1 MHFLVAHE
9 RKQEIMPF
17 NILQQVNKQ
26 EPTDTY
32 TVSGTAVATGLGA
45 TIAGDLVNKAYT
57 SKVLGINNQNLNR
70 ERSQSQFRKQL
81 KRTEQLLNTRGFHKD
96 KFFYNQFNN
105 PQTGTNL
112 VLDTEVSNMRKF
124 GGPHITNTDYFGRR
138 AVRLGANELGST
150 RTLAHELGHGL
161 QSSRRLAVGRIG
173 KNIGLAGTA
182 LAFGAGIR
190 RSQSPEQQKSLDNIA
205 KAGAGLGT
213 LGFLG
218 DVAVETD
225 ASNKGY
231 KMMRDAGMLKRTK
244 GVPRTLSRRLGAFH
258 GVPTYALAAATPML
272 AYYGTRYLPDKLNG
286 LYTSLKQRNTRPDTK
301 QG

>member
-9 RKQEIMPF
+9 RKQDIMPF
-17 NILQQVNKQ
+17 NIPQQINKQ

-32 TVSGTAVATGLGA
+32 NVSGTAVATGLGA
-45 TIAGDLVNKAYT
+45 TTAGELVNKAYT
-57 SKVLGINNQNLNR
+57 NKVLGINNQNLNR
-70 ERSQSQFRKQL
+70 ERPQSQFRKQI
-81 KRTEQLLNTRGFHKD
+81 KRTEQMLNTRGFQKD
-96 KFFYNQFNN
+96 NLYYNQFNN
-105 PQTGTNL
+105 PQTGSKIL
-112 VLDTEVSNMRKF
+112 LEPEVSKMREF
-124 GGPHITNTDYFGRR
+124 GGPHITDTDILGKRY
-138 AVRLGANELGST
+138 VRLGANELGST

-258 GVPTYALAAATPML
+258 GVPTYALTAATPML
-272 AYYGTRYLPDKLNG
+272 AYYGTRHLPDKLNG

>member
-1 MHFLVAHE
+1 
-9 RKQEIMPF
+9 MPF
-17 NILQQVNKQ
+17 NIPQQINKQ
-26 EPTDTY
+26 ESTDTSN
-32 TVSGTAVATGLGA
+32 VSGTAVATGLGA
-45 TIAGDLVNKAYT
+45 MTAGELANKAYA
-57 SKVLGINNQNLNR
+57 SKVLGINIQNLYR
-70 ERSQSQFRKQL
+70 ERPKSQFRKQL

-105 PQTGTNL
+105 PQTGINL

-161 QSSRRLAVGRIG
+161 QSSRRLAIGRIG

-182 LAFGAGIR
+182 LAFGAGVR
-190 RSQSPEQQKSLDNIA
+190 RSQNPEQQKRLDTIA
-205 KAGAGLGT
+205 KAGVGLGT

-218 DVAVETD
+218 DVAVEAD

-231 KMMRDAGMLKRTK
+231 KMMRDAGMLKHTK

-258 GVPTYALAAATPML
+258 GVPTYALAAASPML
-272 AYYGTRYLPDKLNG
+272 AYYGARYLPEKIQG
-286 LYTSLKQRNTRPDTK
+286 LYHSLKNK
-301 QG
+301 SKEG

>member
-1 MHFLVAHE
+1 
-9 RKQEIMPF
+9 MPF
-17 NILQQVNKQ
+17 NIPQQVNKQ
-26 EPTDTY
+26 ESTDTN
-32 TVSGTAVATGLGA
+32 VSGAAVATGLGA
-45 TIAGDLVNKAYT
+45 TTAGELANKAYT

-70 ERSQSQFRKQL
+70 ERPQSQFRKQL

-105 PQTGTNL
+105 LQTGTNI
-112 VLDTEVSNMRKF
+112 VLDTEVSRMREF
-124 GGPHITNTDYFGRR
+124 GGPHITDTDYFGRR

-161 QSSRRLAVGRIG
+161 QSSRRLAIGRIG

-182 LAFGAGIR
+182 LAFGAGVR
-190 RSQSPEQQKSLDNIA
+190 RSQNPEQQKRLDAIA
-205 KAGAGLGT
+205 RAGAGLGT

-218 DVAVETD
+218 DVAVEAD

-231 KMMRDAGMLKRTK
+231 KMMRDAGMLKHTK

-258 GVPTYALAAATPML
+258 GVPTYTLAAASPML
-272 AYYGTRYLPDKLNG
+272 AYYGARHLPDKLHG
-286 LYTSLKQRNTRPDTK
+286 LYTNLKQRNTRPTTK
-301 QG
+301 

>member
-1 MHFLVAHE
+1 
-9 RKQEIMPF
+9 MPF
-17 NILQQVNKQ
+17 NIPQQLNKQ
-26 EPTDTY
+26 ESTDTY
-32 TVSGTAVATGLGA
+32 NVSGTAVATGLGA
-45 TIAGDLVNKAYT
+45 TTAGNLVNKAYT

-70 ERSQSQFRKQL
+70 ERPQSQFRKQI
-81 KRTEQLLNTRGFHKD
+81 KRTEQMLNTRGFQKD
-96 KFFYNQFNN
+96 NFYYNQFNN
-105 PQTGTNL
+105 PQTGAKIL
-112 VLDTEVSNMRKF
+112 LDPEVSRMREF
-124 GGPHITNTDYFGRR
+124 GGPHITDTDILGKRS
-138 AVRLGANELGST
+138 VHLGANELGST

-190 RSQSPEQQKSLDNIA
+190 RSQNPEQQKSLDNIA

-218 DVAVETD
+218 NVAVEAD

-231 KMMRDAGMLKRTK
+231 KMMRDAGMLKHTK

-258 GVPTYALAAATPML
+258 GVPTYALTAATPIL
-272 AYYGTRYLPDKLNG
+272 AYYGTRHLPDKLHG
-286 LYTSLKQRNTRPDTK
+286 LYTNLKQRNTMNTNTR
-301 QG
+301 

>member
-1 MHFLVAHE
+1 
-9 RKQEIMPF
+9 MPF
-17 NILQQVNKQ
+17 NIPQQINKQ
-26 EPTDTY
+26 ESTDTSN
-32 TVSGTAVATGLGA
+32 VSGTAVATGLGA
-45 TIAGDLVNKAYT
+45 MTAGELANKAYA
-57 SKVLGINNQNLNR
+57 SKVIGINNQNLNQ
-70 ERSQSQFRKQL
+70 ERPQSQFRKQL

-105 PQTGTNL
+105 PQTGINL

-161 QSSRRLAVGRIG
+161 QSSRRLAIGRIG

-182 LAFGAGIR
+182 LAFGAGVR
-190 RSQSPEQQKSLDNIA
+190 RSQNPEQQKRLDTIA

-218 DVAVETD
+218 DVAVEAD

-231 KMMRDAGMLKRTK
+231 KMMRDAGMLKHTK

-258 GVPTYALAAATPML
+258 GVPTYALAAASPML
-272 AYYGTRYLPDKLNG
+272 AYYGARYLPEKIQG
-286 LYTSLKQRNTRPDTK
+286 LYNSLKNK
-301 QG
+301 SKEG